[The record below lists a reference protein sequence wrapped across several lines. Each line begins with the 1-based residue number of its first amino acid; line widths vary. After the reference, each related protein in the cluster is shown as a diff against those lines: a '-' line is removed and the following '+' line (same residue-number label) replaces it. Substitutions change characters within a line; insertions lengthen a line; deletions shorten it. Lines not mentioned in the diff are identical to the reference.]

1 MKVTL
6 NDNTMK
12 SLIKMQELEKQRS
25 GVAHALGHF
34 ANVAINAY
42 VNKMIPRTED
52 YNANTKQT
60 SI

>member
-52 YNANTKQT
+52 YNANNNNQAK
-60 SI
+60 